1 MNAQNL
7 NKPEEKQ
14 VAPSPSSIRPPSQ
27 STPKRSSSACK
38 RNVSLS
44 VAFQKSVNSLRTKPI
59 TTDTVAK
66 YMSKKFGIDLMQ
78 NLSSLNIVT
87 RSGKEYGW
95 AVDKSYQKRRNL
107 HDAPTKEIPKN
118 RANAST
124 TQKITCKQPKKKLV
138 LKNTLHTCSKSTEAP
153 KDHAKK
159 SDAFVKGTVIERLD
173 EKNNSNMEDRKRIKR
188 IKNN

>member
-7 NKPEEKQ
+7 NTPEEKQ
-14 VAPSPSSIRPPSQ
+14 VAPNPSSIRPASRP
-27 STPKRSSSACK
+27 TPKRSSSACK

-95 AVDKSYQKRRNL
+95 AVDKVSDYVRNRDFQK
-107 HDAPTKEIPKN
+107 HIN
-118 RANAST
+118 R
-124 TQKITCKQPKKKLV
+124 
-138 LKNTLHTCSKSTEAP
+138 
-153 KDHAKK
+153 
-159 SDAFVKGTVIERLD
+159 
-173 EKNNSNMEDRKRIKR
+173 
-188 IKNN
+188 

>member
-14 VAPSPSSIRPPSQ
+14 VAPSPSSIRPESQ
-27 STPKRSSSACK
+27 PTLQRSSSACK

-95 AVDKSYQKRRNL
+95 ADDKICKFSHNTYDCEYFISKVGQIKL
-107 HDAPTKEIPKN
+107 WI
-118 RANAST
+118 
-124 TQKITCKQPKKKLV
+124 KI
-138 LKNTLHTCSKSTEAP
+138 
-153 KDHAKK
+153 
-159 SDAFVKGTVIERLD
+159 
-173 EKNNSNMEDRKRIKR
+173 
-188 IKNN
+188 